1 MSLCYYVP
9 AKAWGAPSDP
19 PILCVHAMQD
29 NAASFDKLLP
39 LLPARYYYVCI
50 DLPGHGLSSHFPP
63 GMLLDWLNY
72 LLACHRVVN
81 HFAWT
86 KFIWLGHSL
95 GGQLGTH
102 YAAMFPQL
110 MDRLILLDA
119 MNQRKTKVE
128 DTLTKVRDILTNQM
142 NLEEKLNN
150 GTQPV
155 YTKEQVVSKL
165 KQRLLL
171 NEISTESA
179 EILFTRA
186 VSARDGGFV
195 FNFDQRLK
203 NKIYLV
209 MTEDQ
214 QHSIIRNIQCQTL
227 CILSQ
232 DSFNRV
238 WIVNENYIGT
248 YCLYS
253 RHPKFHVEMV
263 DSGHDMEL
271 EEPEKLSGLISDFLD

>member
-1 MSLCYYVP
+1 
-9 AKAWGAPSDP
+9 
-19 PILCVHAMQD
+19 
-29 NAASFDKLLP
+29 
-39 LLPARYYYVCI
+39 
-50 DLPGHGLSSHFPP
+50 
-63 GMLLDWLNY
+63 
-72 LLACHRVVN
+72 
-81 HFAWT
+81 
-86 KFIWLGHSL
+86 
-95 GGQLGTH
+95 
-102 YAAMFPQL
+102 
-110 MDRLILLDA
+110 
-119 MNQRKTKVE
+119 
-128 DTLTKVRDILTNQM
+128 M

-150 GTQPV
+150 RTQPV